1 MLFRSKNIISKKEM
15 KIKVD
20 VSQVFIGKKLVKLG
34 LAEENKTCI
43 AA

>member
-1 MLFRSKNIISKKEM
+1 M

-34 LAEENKTCI
+34 LAEENKKVYCCI
-43 AA
+43 EKKKKLEAV